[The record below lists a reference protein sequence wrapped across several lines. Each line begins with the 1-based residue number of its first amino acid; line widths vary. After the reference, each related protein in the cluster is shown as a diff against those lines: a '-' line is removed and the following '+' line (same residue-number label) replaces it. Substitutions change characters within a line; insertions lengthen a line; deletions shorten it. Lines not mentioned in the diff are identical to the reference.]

1 MTFFLG
7 GGGKGLIGFIYPVN
21 AHIHSFL
28 AASDHIKE
36 LFNINSQTVF
46 ALIIV

>member
-1 MTFFLG
+1 MTFFF
-7 GGGKGLIGFIYPVN
+7 GKRLIGFINPVN

-36 LFNINSQTVF
+36 LIQNQLTKSFP
-46 ALIIV
+46 L